1 MPTRRE
7 VLLDKV
13 VVAQDQKE
21 LDLIQAKLGLLA
33 SVEDSDEQ

>member
-21 LDLIQAKLGLLA
+21 LDLIQAKLDLLA
-33 SVEDSDEQ
+33 SAEDSDEQ